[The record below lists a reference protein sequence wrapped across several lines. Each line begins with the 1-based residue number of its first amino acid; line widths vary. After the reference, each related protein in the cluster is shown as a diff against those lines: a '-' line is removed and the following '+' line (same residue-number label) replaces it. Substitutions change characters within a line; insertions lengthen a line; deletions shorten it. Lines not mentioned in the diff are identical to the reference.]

1 MKAYFSQ
8 VFTLLSVFPLTLT
21 LSASVFDPLALALT
35 SGSLPPSSDISSSS
49 YFLETPY
56 ILGAG
61 DSVNI
66 TVFEL
71 PQYSGEF
78 EISVDG
84 SIHLPVVGKVQ
95 VDGLAIEE
103 ASVRISEYYSKILN
117 APLIEISITNRRDLN
132 IALSGEIQ
140 HPGSYVLE
148 ASNAELPT
156 LTEAIEEA
164 GGIRMSADV
173 SNIEI
178 LRQNQASPFKIVVD
192 LLDLIQ
198 NGNISSDITLR
209 DGDRIIIPSET
220 NPNLET
226 LSALS
231 NASFRTTDSSS
242 INIAIVGEVFR
253 PGPHVILGS
262 AQTGDAGET
271 GQVQNRG
278 EFSTVVTAIQV
289 AGGIKPQAD
298 LRNVEVRR
306 STRSGTEQIIT
317 VNLWKLLQDG
327 DLNQDLILQDGDTV
341 IVPTASD
348 TLAEDAAFIASASFS
363 PDTIQ
368 VHVVGEVVRPGIV
381 NVPPN
386 TPLNQTVLTAG
397 GFNNRARR
405 RDVELI
411 RLNSNG
417 TVSAREIAIDFSQD
431 TNEESN
437 PALQNNDVVIVGRS
451 SITKI
456 SDNLGAL
463 GGPVGRFVN
472 LITTPFTLLRL
483 LD

>member
-1 MKAYFSQ
+1 METYFSQ
-8 VFTLLSVFPLTLT
+8 VFTLLSIFPLTLT
-21 LSASVFDPLALALT
+21 LSVSASSPLALALT
-35 SGSLPPSSDISSSS
+35 RNDLEPYSDTYLSS
-49 YFLETPY
+49 YLIETPY
-56 ILGAG
+56 LLGAG
-61 DSVNI
+61 DSI
-66 TVFEL
+66 DLTVFEL
-71 PQYSGEF
+71 SQYSGTF

-84 SIHLPVVGKVQ
+84 FINLPVVGKVR
-95 VDGLAIEE
+95 VAGLTIED
-103 ASVRISEYYSKILN
+103 ASARISEYYSQILN
-117 APLIEISITNRRDLN
+117 APLIEASIANRRNLN
-132 IALSGEIQ
+132 VALAGEIQ
-140 HPGSYVLE
+140 YPGSYILD

-164 GGIRMSADV
+164 GGIRMSADL

-178 LRQNQASPFKIVVD
+178 LRQDQPSPYTIIVD

-209 DGDRIIIPSET
+209 DGDRIIIPAET
-220 NPNLET
+220 SPNLET
-226 LSALS
+226 LSALANS
-231 NASFRTTDSSS
+231 SFSTNDSPS

-262 AQTGDAGET
+262 AQTGNAGET

-298 LRNVEVRR
+298 IRNVEVRR

-317 VNLWKLLQDG
+317 ANLWKLLQDG
-327 DLNQDLILQDGDTV
+327 DLNQDLVLQDGDTIV
-341 IVPTASD
+341 VPTASD
-348 TLAEDAAFIASASFS
+348 TLAEDAALIATASFS
-363 PDTIQ
+363 PDTIK

-405 RDVELI
+405 QEVKLI

-417 TVSAREIAIDFSQD
+417 TVSAREIEIDFSQD
-431 TNEESN
+431 LNEEGN
-437 PALQNNDVVIVGRS
+437 PALQNNDVVVVGRS

-456 SDNLGAL
+456 SDDLGTL

-472 LITTPFTLLRL
+472 LITTPFTLFRL

>member
-1 MKAYFSQ
+1 MEVRFAQ
-8 VFTLLSVFPLTLT
+8 VFTFLSVFPLTLT
-21 LSASVFDPLALALT
+21 LSTAIFDTLAWAST
-35 SGSLPPSSDISSSS
+35 NNSLEPSSIYSSS
-49 YFLETPY
+49 YLLETPY
-56 ILGAG
+56 RLGAG
-61 DSVNI
+61 DSVSI
-66 TVFEL
+66 TVFSL

-84 SIHLPVVGKVQ
+84 SINLPVVGKVR
-95 VDGLAIEE
+95 VDGLTIEE
-103 ASVRISEYYSKILN
+103 ASVRIREYYSQILN
-117 APLIEISITNRRDLN
+117 APLIEASITDRRNLS

-140 HPGSYVLE
+140 HPGSYVLD

-156 LTEAIEEA
+156 LTEAIEQA
-164 GGIRMSADV
+164 GGIRMSADL

-178 LRQNQASPFKIVVD
+178 LRQDQPSSYKIIVD

-198 NGNISSDITLR
+198 NGNIASDITLR
-209 DGDRIIIPSET
+209 DGDRIIIPAEP
-220 NPNLET
+220 NPNLEA
-226 LSALS
+226 LSALA
-231 NASFRTTDSSS
+231 NASFSASDNSS
-242 INIAIVGEVFR
+242 INIAVIGEVFR

-262 AQTGDAGET
+262 AQTGNAGET
-271 GQVQNRG
+271 GETQDRG
-278 EFSTVVTAIQV
+278 EFPTVVTAIQV
-289 AGGIKPQAD
+289 AGGIKPQANI
-298 LRNVEVRR
+298 RSVEIHR

-317 VNLWKLLQDG
+317 VSLWKLLQDG
-327 DLNQDLILQDGDTV
+327 DLNQDLVLQDGDTV

-397 GFNNRARR
+397 GFNSRARR
-405 RDVELI
+405 REVELI
-411 RLNSNG
+411 RLNPNG

-431 TNEESN
+431 LDEEDN

-456 SDNLGAL
+456 SDNLGTL